1 MKKYIFSVLMAAMA
15 AFTFIS
21 CEDVP
26 EPYTLPTQPGAPTT
40 PEVATQGTEAS
51 PYTVTD
57 AKTVKTG
64 TSKYIKGYIVGYV
77 PDKALNEAIF
87 GDASSAATAP
97 TNLLLAAK
105 ADEKEVN
112 NCMPIQLPAGDL
124 RTALNLKDNP
134 GNLKKEL
141 LICGDILSYF
151 GAIGLKSPVYAKIDG
166 KEIGKKP
173 GDTTPGTDLKGEAK
187 GDGSEANPFNS
198 VAAQKYAAA
207 LEIDKATDKEFYIK
221 GKVQSIKEQF
231 GAQFGN
237 GSFYIADDANSTQFL
252 IFRTLYFGGEKW
264 KEGDMTLKE
273 GDEIVVCAKLI
284 NYKGKGTTNTP
295 ETNQGGKLIS
305 VNGKTGAGGG
315 EVKPDPE
322 TPDTPA
328 SGNIE
333 MTDATIQSG
342 KSGDVELAT
351 NGYGS
356 QKVDQEATWYTWKI
370 GDITFKGAKI
380 AISEGKNGKGIQM
393 QGDAADATKQGFLF
407 NVTAF
412 AKEIKTVTI
421 LFSTKATSTYA
432 PSYTF
437 YAAKAANGKD
447 TAIKGKTTNEVSGDF
462 KTYTETFDL
471 SAQNVKHFTLSNNT
485 KGALYIEKIIITL
498 K

>member
-1 MKKYIFSVLMAAMA
+1 MAAMA

-26 EPYTLPTQPGAPTT
+26 EPYTQPTQPGAPTT

-64 TSKYIKGYIVGYV
+64 TGKYIKGYIVGYV

-87 GDASSAATAP
+87 GDASSAETAP
-97 TNLLLAAK
+97 TNILLAAK

-141 LICGDILSYF
+141 IICGNIETYF
-151 GAIGLKSPVYAKIDG
+151 GATGLKSATYAKING

-198 VAAQKYAAA
+198 VAAQKYTAA
-207 LEIDKATDKEFYIK
+207 LEAGKATDKEFYIK

-231 GAQFGN
+231 STPYGN
-237 GSFYIADDANSTQFL
+237 GSFYIADDANSTQFY
-252 IFRTLYFGGEKW
+252 IFRIYYFGGEQW

-284 NYKGKGTTNTP
+284 NYMGNTP

-305 VNGKTGAGGG
+305 VNGKTSAGGG
-315 EVKPDPE
+315 EVKPDPDPKPDPTPGEVATGENGGFE
-322 TPDTPA
+322 TWADGKPTNWKTA
-328 SGNIE
+328 STAGNATLSQSE
-333 MTDATIQSG
+333 DAHSG
-342 KSGDVELAT
+342 KYSVKVGGSASANKRL
-351 NGYGS
+351 GY
-356 QKVDQEATWYTWKI
+356 
-370 GDITFKGAKI
+370 
-380 AISEGKNGKGIQM
+380 
-393 QGDAADATKQGFLF
+393 
-407 NVTAF
+407 
-412 AKEIKTVTI
+412 KE
-421 LFSTKATSTYA
+421 
-432 PSYTF
+432 
-437 YAAKAANGKD
+437 
-447 TAIKGKTTNEVSGDF
+447 
-462 KTYTETFDL
+462 
-471 SAQNVKHFTLSNNT
+471 
-485 KGALYIEKIIITL
+485 ITL
-498 K
+498 KAGEYKVKFYAKAVTEKGASVRPGIVPVTDGKAGDYIYGEYVNELKNTEWKLVEQTLTISADGTYCFVIMNAKKPGGDVLIDDFTVTFGSTAIIK

>member
-64 TSKYIKGYIVGYV
+64 TGKYIKGYIVGYV

-87 GDASSAATAP
+87 GDASSAETAP
-97 TNLLLAAK
+97 TNILLAAK

-141 LICGDILSYF
+141 IICGNIETYF
-151 GAIGLKSPVYAKIDG
+151 GATGLKSATYAKING

-198 VAAQKYAAA
+198 VAAQKYTAA
-207 LEIDKATDKEFYIK
+207 LEAGKATDKEFYIK

-231 GAQFGN
+231 SASYGN
-237 GSFYIADDANSTQFL
+237 GSFYIADDANSTQFY
-252 IFRTLYFGGEKW
+252 IFRIYYFGGEKW

-284 NYKGKGTTNTP
+284 NYMGNTP

-305 VNGKTGAGGG
+305 VNGKTSGEGGS
-315 EVKPDPE
+315 E
-322 TPDTPA
+322 TPDTP
-328 SGNIE
+328 SKPD
-333 MTDATIQSG
+333 TPATG
-342 KSGDVELAT
+342 
-351 NGYGS
+351 
-356 QKVDQEATWYTWKI
+356 
-370 GDITFKGAKI
+370 
-380 AISEGKNGKGIQM
+380 EGLTIDG
-393 QGDAADATKQGFLF
+393 T
-407 NVTAF
+407 
-412 AKEIKTVTI
+412 TV
-421 LFSTKATSTYA
+421 
-432 PSYTF
+432 
-437 YAAKAANGKD
+437 
-447 TAIKGKTTNEVSGDF
+447 
-462 KTYTETFDL
+462 
-471 SAQNVKHFTLSNNT
+471 TLSNAAATTTGASVELDLNAAGLVNQAAVETVKFSDGSTVTFDANGQENGPKFYTNT
-485 KGALYIEKIIITL
+485 KGVRVYANNKLIFKGIKKIKQIVMTCDSYNGTNYVGNATATIEFSGTTATYTNLFTETTGGGVQLRVKTIKIVYAE
-498 K
+498 

>member
-64 TSKYIKGYIVGYV
+64 TGKYIKGYIVGYV

-87 GDASSAATAP
+87 GDASSAETAP
-97 TNLLLAAK
+97 TNILLAAK

-141 LICGDILSYF
+141 IICGNIETYF
-151 GAIGLKSPVYAKIDG
+151 GATGLKSATYAKING

-198 VAAQKYAAA
+198 VAAQKYTAA
-207 LEIDKATDKEFYIK
+207 LEAGKATDKEFYIK

-231 GAQFGN
+231 SASYGN
-237 GSFYIADDANSTQFL
+237 GSFYIADDANSTQFY
-252 IFRTLYFGGEKW
+252 IFRIYYFGGEKW

-284 NYKGKGTTNTP
+284 NYMGNTP

-305 VNGKTGAGGG
+305 VNGKTSAGGG
-315 EVKPDPE
+315 EVKPDPDPKPDPTPGEVATGENGGFE
-322 TPDTPA
+322 TWADGKPTNWKTA
-328 SGNIE
+328 STAGNATLSQSE
-333 MTDATIQSG
+333 DAHSG
-342 KSGDVELAT
+342 KYSVKVGGSANANKRL
-351 NGYGS
+351 GY
-356 QKVDQEATWYTWKI
+356 
-370 GDITFKGAKI
+370 
-380 AISEGKNGKGIQM
+380 
-393 QGDAADATKQGFLF
+393 
-407 NVTAF
+407 
-412 AKEIKTVTI
+412 KE
-421 LFSTKATSTYA
+421 
-432 PSYTF
+432 
-437 YAAKAANGKD
+437 
-447 TAIKGKTTNEVSGDF
+447 
-462 KTYTETFDL
+462 
-471 SAQNVKHFTLSNNT
+471 
-485 KGALYIEKIIITL
+485 ITL
-498 K
+498 KAGEYKVKFYAKAVTEKGASVRPGIVPVTDGKAGDYIYGEYVNELKNTEWKLVEQTLTISADGTYCFVIMNAKKPGGDVLIDDFTVTFGSTAIIK

>member
-64 TSKYIKGYIVGYV
+64 TGKYIKGYIVGYV

-87 GDASSAATAP
+87 GDASSAETAP
-97 TNLLLAAK
+97 TNILLAAK

-141 LICGDILSYF
+141 IICGNIETYF
-151 GAIGLKSPVYAKIDG
+151 RATGLKSATYAKING

-198 VAAQKYAAA
+198 VAAQKYTAA
-207 LEIDKATDKEFYIK
+207 LEAGKATDKEFYIK

-231 GAQFGN
+231 SASHGN
-237 GSFYIADDANSTQFL
+237 GSFYIADDANSTQFY
-252 IFRTLYFGGEKW
+252 IFRIYYFGGEKW

-284 NYKGKGTTNTP
+284 NYMGNTP

-305 VNGKTGAGGG
+305 VNGKTSGEGGS
-315 EVKPDPE
+315 E
-322 TPDTPA
+322 TPDTP
-328 SGNIE
+328 SKPD
-333 MTDATIQSG
+333 TPATG
-342 KSGDVELAT
+342 
-351 NGYGS
+351 
-356 QKVDQEATWYTWKI
+356 
-370 GDITFKGAKI
+370 
-380 AISEGKNGKGIQM
+380 EGLTIDG
-393 QGDAADATKQGFLF
+393 T
-407 NVTAF
+407 
-412 AKEIKTVTI
+412 TV
-421 LFSTKATSTYA
+421 
-432 PSYTF
+432 
-437 YAAKAANGKD
+437 
-447 TAIKGKTTNEVSGDF
+447 
-462 KTYTETFDL
+462 
-471 SAQNVKHFTLSNNT
+471 TLSNAAATTTGASVELDLNAAGLVNQAAVETVKFSDGSTVTFDANGQENGPKFYTNT
-485 KGALYIEKIIITL
+485 KGVRVYANNKLIFKGIKKIKQIVMTCDSYNGTNYVGNATATIEFSGTTATYTNLFTETTGGGVQLRVKTIKIVYSE
-498 K
+498 

>member
-15 AFTFIS
+15 AFTFSS

-26 EPYTLPTQPGAPTT
+26 EPYTQPTKPDAPTT

-64 TSKYIKGYIVGYV
+64 TGKYIKGYIVGYV
-77 PDKALNEAIF
+77 PDMALNEAIF
-87 GDASSAATAP
+87 GDASSAETAP
-97 TNLLLAAK
+97 TNILLAAK

-141 LICGDILSYF
+141 IICGNIETYF
-151 GAIGLKSPVYAKIDG
+151 GATGLKSATYAKING

-198 VAAQKYAAA
+198 VAAQKYTAA
-207 LEIDKATDKEFYIK
+207 LEAGKATDKEFYIK

-231 GAQFGN
+231 SASYGN
-237 GSFYIADDANSTQFL
+237 GSFYIADDANSTQFY
-252 IFRTLYFGGEKW
+252 IFRIYYFGGEKW

-284 NYKGKGTTNTP
+284 NYMGNTP

-305 VNGKTGAGGG
+305 VNGKTSAGGG
-315 EVKPDPE
+315 EVKPDPDPKPDPTPGEVATGENGGFE
-322 TPDTPA
+322 TWADGKPTNWKTA
-328 SGNIE
+328 STAGNATLSQSE
-333 MTDATIQSG
+333 DAHSG
-342 KSGDVELAT
+342 KYSVKVGGSASANKRL
-351 NGYGS
+351 GY
-356 QKVDQEATWYTWKI
+356 
-370 GDITFKGAKI
+370 
-380 AISEGKNGKGIQM
+380 
-393 QGDAADATKQGFLF
+393 
-407 NVTAF
+407 
-412 AKEIKTVTI
+412 KE
-421 LFSTKATSTYA
+421 
-432 PSYTF
+432 
-437 YAAKAANGKD
+437 
-447 TAIKGKTTNEVSGDF
+447 
-462 KTYTETFDL
+462 
-471 SAQNVKHFTLSNNT
+471 
-485 KGALYIEKIIITL
+485 ITL
-498 K
+498 KAGEYKVKFYAKAVTEKGASVRPGIVPVTDGKAGDYIYGEYVNELKNTEWKLVEQTLTISADGTYCFVIMNAKKPGGDVLIDDFTVTFGSTAIIK

>member
-64 TSKYIKGYIVGYV
+64 TGKYIKGYIVGYV

-87 GDASSAATAP
+87 GDASSAETAP
-97 TNLLLAAK
+97 TNILLAAK

-141 LICGDILSYF
+141 IICGNIETYF
-151 GAIGLKSPVYAKIDG
+151 GATGLKSATYAKING

-198 VAAQKYAAA
+198 VAAQKYTAA
-207 LEIDKATDKEFYIK
+207 LEAGKATDKEFYIK

-231 GAQFGN
+231 SASYGN
-237 GSFYIADDANSTQFL
+237 GSFYIADDANSTQFY
-252 IFRTLYFGGEKW
+252 IFRIYYFGGEKW

-284 NYKGKGTTNTP
+284 NYMGNTP

-305 VNGKTGAGGG
+305 VNGKTSAGGG
-315 EVKPDPE
+315 EVKPDPDPKPDPTPGEVATGENGGFE
-322 TPDTPA
+322 TWADGKPTNWKTA
-328 SGNIE
+328 STAGNATLSQSE
-333 MTDATIQSG
+333 DAHSG
-342 KSGDVELAT
+342 KYSVKVGGFASANKRL
-351 NGYGS
+351 GY
-356 QKVDQEATWYTWKI
+356 
-370 GDITFKGAKI
+370 
-380 AISEGKNGKGIQM
+380 
-393 QGDAADATKQGFLF
+393 
-407 NVTAF
+407 
-412 AKEIKTVTI
+412 KE
-421 LFSTKATSTYA
+421 
-432 PSYTF
+432 
-437 YAAKAANGKD
+437 
-447 TAIKGKTTNEVSGDF
+447 
-462 KTYTETFDL
+462 
-471 SAQNVKHFTLSNNT
+471 
-485 KGALYIEKIIITL
+485 ITL
-498 K
+498 KAGEYKVKFYAKAVTEKGASVRPGIVPVTDGKAGDYIYGEYVNELKNTEWKLVEQTLTISADGTYCFVIMNAKKPGGDVLIDDFTVTFGSTAIIK

>member
-15 AFTFIS
+15 AFTFSS

-64 TSKYIKGYIVGYV
+64 TGKYIKGYIVGYV

-87 GDASSAATAP
+87 GDASSAETAP
-97 TNLLLAAK
+97 TNILLAAK

-141 LICGDILSYF
+141 IICGNIETYF
-151 GAIGLKSPVYAKIDG
+151 GATGLKSATYAKING

-198 VAAQKYAAA
+198 VAAQKYTAA
-207 LEIDKATDKEFYIK
+207 LEAGKATDKEFYIK

-231 GAQFGN
+231 STPYGN
-237 GSFYIADDANSTQFL
+237 GSFYIADDANSTQFY
-252 IFRTLYFGGEKW
+252 IFRIYYFGGEQW

-284 NYKGKGTTNTP
+284 NYMGNTP

-305 VNGKTGAGGG
+305 VNGKTSAGGG
-315 EVKPDPE
+315 EVKPDPDPKPDPTPGEVATGENGGFE
-322 TPDTPA
+322 TWADGKPTNWKTA
-328 SGNIE
+328 STAGNATLSQSE
-333 MTDATIQSG
+333 DAHSG
-342 KSGDVELAT
+342 KYSVKVGGSASANKRL
-351 NGYGS
+351 GY
-356 QKVDQEATWYTWKI
+356 
-370 GDITFKGAKI
+370 
-380 AISEGKNGKGIQM
+380 
-393 QGDAADATKQGFLF
+393 
-407 NVTAF
+407 
-412 AKEIKTVTI
+412 KE
-421 LFSTKATSTYA
+421 
-432 PSYTF
+432 
-437 YAAKAANGKD
+437 
-447 TAIKGKTTNEVSGDF
+447 
-462 KTYTETFDL
+462 
-471 SAQNVKHFTLSNNT
+471 
-485 KGALYIEKIIITL
+485 ITL
-498 K
+498 KAGEYKVKFYAKAVTEKGASVRPGIVPVTDGKAGDYIYGEYVNELKNTEWKLVEQTLTISADGTYCFVIMNAKKPGGDVLIDDFTVTFGSTAIIK

>member
-1 MKKYIFSVLMAAMA
+1 MAAMA

-64 TSKYIKGYIVGYV
+64 TGKYIKGYIVGYV

-87 GDASSAATAP
+87 GDASSAETAP
-97 TNLLLAAK
+97 TNILLAAK

-141 LICGDILSYF
+141 IICGNIETYF
-151 GAIGLKSPVYAKIDG
+151 GATGLKSATYAKING

-198 VAAQKYAAA
+198 VAAQKYTAA
-207 LEIDKATDKEFYIK
+207 LEAGKATDKEFYIK

-231 GAQFGN
+231 SASYGN
-237 GSFYIADDANSTQFL
+237 GSFYIADDANSTQFY
-252 IFRTLYFGGEKW
+252 IFRIYYFGGEKW

-284 NYKGKGTTNTP
+284 NYMGNTP

-305 VNGKTGAGGG
+305 VNGKTSAGGG
-315 EVKPDPE
+315 EVKPDPDPKPDPTPGEVATGENGGFE
-322 TPDTPA
+322 TWADGKPTNWKTA
-328 SGNIE
+328 STAGNATLSQSE
-333 MTDATIQSG
+333 DAHSG
-342 KSGDVELAT
+342 KYSVKVGGFASANKRL
-351 NGYGS
+351 GY
-356 QKVDQEATWYTWKI
+356 
-370 GDITFKGAKI
+370 
-380 AISEGKNGKGIQM
+380 
-393 QGDAADATKQGFLF
+393 
-407 NVTAF
+407 
-412 AKEIKTVTI
+412 KE
-421 LFSTKATSTYA
+421 
-432 PSYTF
+432 
-437 YAAKAANGKD
+437 
-447 TAIKGKTTNEVSGDF
+447 
-462 KTYTETFDL
+462 
-471 SAQNVKHFTLSNNT
+471 
-485 KGALYIEKIIITL
+485 ITL
-498 K
+498 KAGEYKVKFYAKAVTEKGASVRPGIVPVTDGKAGDYIYGEYVNELKNTEWKLVEQTLTISADGTYCFVIMNAKKPGGDVLIDDFTVTFGSTAIIK

>member
-1 MKKYIFSVLMAAMA
+1 MAAMA
-15 AFTFIS
+15 AFTFSS

-26 EPYTLPTQPGAPTT
+26 EPYTQPTKPDAPTT

-64 TSKYIKGYIVGYV
+64 TGKYIKGYIVGYV

-87 GDASSAATAP
+87 GDASSAETAP
-97 TNLLLAAK
+97 TNILLAAK

-141 LICGDILSYF
+141 IICGNIETYF
-151 GAIGLKSPVYAKIDG
+151 GATGLKSATYAKING

-198 VAAQKYAAA
+198 VAAQKYTAA
-207 LEIDKATDKEFYIK
+207 LEAGKATDKEFYIK

-231 GAQFGN
+231 SASYGN
-237 GSFYIADDANSTQFL
+237 GSFYIADDANSTQFY
-252 IFRTLYFGGEKW
+252 IFRIYYFGGEKW

-284 NYKGKGTTNTP
+284 NYMGNTP

-305 VNGKTGAGGG
+305 VNGKTSAGGG
-315 EVKPDPE
+315 EVKPDPDPKPDPTPGEVATGENGGFE
-322 TPDTPA
+322 TWADGKPTNWKTA
-328 SGNIE
+328 STAGNATLSQSE
-333 MTDATIQSG
+333 DAHSG
-342 KSGDVELAT
+342 KYSVKVGGSASANKRL
-351 NGYGS
+351 GY
-356 QKVDQEATWYTWKI
+356 
-370 GDITFKGAKI
+370 
-380 AISEGKNGKGIQM
+380 
-393 QGDAADATKQGFLF
+393 
-407 NVTAF
+407 
-412 AKEIKTVTI
+412 KE
-421 LFSTKATSTYA
+421 
-432 PSYTF
+432 
-437 YAAKAANGKD
+437 
-447 TAIKGKTTNEVSGDF
+447 
-462 KTYTETFDL
+462 
-471 SAQNVKHFTLSNNT
+471 
-485 KGALYIEKIIITL
+485 ITL
-498 K
+498 KAGEYKVKFYAKAVTEKGASVRPGIVPVTDGKAGDYIYGEYVNELKNTEWKLVEQTLTISADGTYCFVIMNAKKPGGDVLIDDFTVTFGSTAIIK

>member
-1 MKKYIFSVLMAAMA
+1 MAAMA

-64 TSKYIKGYIVGYV
+64 TGKYIKGYIVGYV

-87 GDASSAATAP
+87 GDASSAETAP
-97 TNLLLAAK
+97 TNILLAAK

-141 LICGDILSYF
+141 IICGNIETYF
-151 GAIGLKSPVYAKIDG
+151 GATGLKSATYAKING

-198 VAAQKYAAA
+198 VAAQKYTAA
-207 LEIDKATDKEFYIK
+207 LEAGKATDKEFYIK

-231 GAQFGN
+231 SASYGN
-237 GSFYIADDANSTQFL
+237 GSFYIADDANSTQFY
-252 IFRTLYFGGEKW
+252 IFRIYYFGGEKW

-284 NYKGKGTTNTP
+284 NYMGNTP

-305 VNGKTGAGGG
+305 VNGKTSAGGG
-315 EVKPDPE
+315 EVKPDPDPKPDPTPGEVATGENGGFE
-322 TPDTPA
+322 TWADGKPTNWKTA
-328 SGNIE
+328 STAGNATLSQSE
-333 MTDATIQSG
+333 DAHSG
-342 KSGDVELAT
+342 KYSVKVGGSASANKRL
-351 NGYGS
+351 GY
-356 QKVDQEATWYTWKI
+356 
-370 GDITFKGAKI
+370 
-380 AISEGKNGKGIQM
+380 
-393 QGDAADATKQGFLF
+393 
-407 NVTAF
+407 
-412 AKEIKTVTI
+412 KE
-421 LFSTKATSTYA
+421 
-432 PSYTF
+432 
-437 YAAKAANGKD
+437 
-447 TAIKGKTTNEVSGDF
+447 
-462 KTYTETFDL
+462 
-471 SAQNVKHFTLSNNT
+471 
-485 KGALYIEKIIITL
+485 ITL
-498 K
+498 KAGEYKV